1 MKTNEWIVGVMLG
14 AFFLLGAFSSGE
26 WFTVQWLVK
35 SVGRNG
41 AKAVYVVLGIVL
53 IVVSLSLRR

>member
-1 MKTNEWIVGVMLG
+1 MKTNEWVIGVMLG
-14 AFFLLGAFSSGE
+14 LFFIMGAVSKGD

-35 SVGRNG
+35 SIGRNG
-41 AKAVYVVLGIVL
+41 ARFAYALLGIVL